1 MHLDSFAD
9 AFAADDH
16 LTPTWALEAC
26 QQAHEPKKLALL
38 QATKDFDAASG
49 AARDWFREALG
60 SSR

>member
-1 MHLDSFAD
+1 MVWRLGDRIGGV
-9 AFAADDH
+9 
-16 LTPTWALEAC
+16 T
-26 QQAHEPKKLALL
+26 ALL